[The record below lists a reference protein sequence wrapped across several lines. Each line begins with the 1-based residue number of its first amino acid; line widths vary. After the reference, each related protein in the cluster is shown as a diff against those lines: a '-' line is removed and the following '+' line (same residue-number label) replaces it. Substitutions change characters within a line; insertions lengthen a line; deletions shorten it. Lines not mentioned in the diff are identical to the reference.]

1 MTIGHKLTDYD
12 TVLGNKHTSSPNLFS
27 KFLDYGSRAAK
38 VIGGVL
44 KGPTGYADAASEFA
58 GMVKDKMDGKL

>member
-1 MTIGHKLTDYD
+1 MTIVHKLTDD
-12 TVLGNKHTSSPNLFS
+12 GTVLDNKHTSSPNLFS

-44 KGPTGYADAASEFA
+44 KGTTGYTDAASEFA
-58 GMVKDKMDGKL
+58 GMVNDKMDGKL